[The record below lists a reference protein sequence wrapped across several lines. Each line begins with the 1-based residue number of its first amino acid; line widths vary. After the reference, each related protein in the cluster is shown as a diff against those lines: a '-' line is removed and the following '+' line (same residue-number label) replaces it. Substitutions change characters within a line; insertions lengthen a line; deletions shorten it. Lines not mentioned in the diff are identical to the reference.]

1 MARIGINIIIEKRKT
16 LENGGRTFSA
26 ISVLLHIVVGLVV
39 VIGVLSAR
47 SRALNEPKVYR
58 VSIATLA
65 SEANSNMESSKAT
78 AVTEKPV
85 PKPPVKPPKKPVEKP
100 AVTPKAP
107 GEKIKKTA
115 VGVNTNKPE
124 KKTTPKPV
132 PRQEDTVQQAPTGS
146 RSKRVGFGTQ
156 SSVVDLDGANFE
168 YAYYLSIVQD
178 RIGSNWVRTYIGKG
192 KVKIYFRINR
202 NGNIVG
208 AMIEESSGDV
218 GLDRVAL
225 RAITASSPLPPL
237 PEGYE
242 GNSLGIH
249 IWFNYEE

>member
-16 LENGGRTFSA
+16 LENGNRKFSA
-26 ISVLLHIVVGLVV
+26 ISVLLHIVVGLVI
-39 VIGVLSAR
+39 VIGVMSAR
-47 SRALNEPKVYR
+47 SRALHEPKVYR

-65 SEANSNMESSKAT
+65 SEANSNMEPSKT
-78 AVTEKPV
+78 KAVTENPI
-85 PKPPVKPPKKPVEKP
+85 PKSSVKPPKKPIEKP
-100 AVTPKAP
+100 VVTPKAP
-107 GEKIKKTA
+107 KKTIKKTA
-115 VGVNTNKPE
+115 VGVNTNKPK
-124 KKTTPKPV
+124 KKTTPKPA
-132 PRQEDTVQQAPTGS
+132 PRQEDTIQAPARGS
-146 RSKRVGFGTQ
+146 SKRVGFSTQ

-178 RIGSNWVRTYIGKG
+178 RVGSNWVRTYIGKG

-202 NGNIVG
+202 DGSIVG

>member
-16 LENGGRTFSA
+16 LENGDRTFSA
-26 ISVLLHIVVGLVV
+26 ISILLHIVLGL
-39 VIGVLSAR
+39 ILAITILSAR
-47 SRALNEPKVYR
+47 NRALHEPKIYR

-65 SEANSNMESSKAT
+65 TAANPNIERNKAAEVSEKSIPKPAVMPILKPVHKT
-78 AVTEKPV
+78 AVKRKT
-85 PKPPVKPPKKPVEKP
+85 PKKPR
-100 AVTPKAP
+100 
-107 GEKIKKTA
+107 KKTA
-115 VGVNTNKPE
+115 VGLNTTKPK
-124 KKTTPKPV
+124 KKTSSQPI
-132 PRQEDTVQQAPTGS
+132 PRPEDVIEPSAGS
-146 RSKRVGFGTQ
+146 RGLKRIGFGGHG
-156 SSVVDLDGANFE
+156 SVVNLDGANFE
-168 YAYYLSIVQD
+168 YSYYLSIVQD

-192 KVKIYFRINR
+192 KVKIYFRIKR

-237 PEGYE
+237 PEGYT
-242 GNSLGIH
+242 GDNLGIH

>member
-1 MARIGINIIIEKRKT
+1 
-16 LENGGRTFSA
+16 
-26 ISVLLHIVVGLVV
+26 
-39 VIGVLSAR
+39 
-47 SRALNEPKVYR
+47 
-58 VSIATLA
+58 
-65 SEANSNMESSKAT
+65 
-78 AVTEKPV
+78 
-85 PKPPVKPPKKPVEKP
+85 
-100 AVTPKAP
+100 
-107 GEKIKKTA
+107 
-115 VGVNTNKPE
+115 
-124 KKTTPKPV
+124 
-132 PRQEDTVQQAPTGS
+132 
-146 RSKRVGFGTQ
+146 
-156 SSVVDLDGANFE
+156 VVDLDGANFE

-178 RIGSNWVRTYIGKG
+178 RVGSNWVRTYIGKG

-202 NGNIVG
+202 DGSIVG